1 MHYHKVKMMKVE
13 DILSIDLKEDI
24 KNVIDLDAHDEEE
37 VKSEIDS
44 YILTES
50 LSDHLDD
57 FLDIYNSN
65 IKESGVWISGFYGSG
80 KSYFAKMAGYLLDNP
95 MLLGTPVRE
104 RFLHKFEGLKNAEFK
119 VMKVRSLDK
128 CSNRVVLFD
137 VAKHDNSKGLP
148 YMLFSNFMRSLGL
161 LENKYGFIEYSL
173 LLTGEYNEFC
183 KRIKDETGKEWKEV
197 RRLMTDMI
205 RCFRKTLIGWKF
217 SEDEYKDTLDMIQE
231 RMDSYDAYKLKEDL
245 EQYFNINP
253 SEKIVFLFDEVSEAL
268 TQQKI
273 DILELEGISEALS
286 SLGQRV
292 WTIAIAQEKL
302 DDVVNSATVSKTSL
316 SKLTDRFKTKIH
328 IDSQEVD
335 VIIRQRLL
343 AKTDEGSKMLKGYYD
358 KNSGLIND
366 VSNLSGSGLVKTQNA
381 EMYATYYPF
390 FCHQFDL
397 LRYFL
402 FGSKSLVSSKI
413 GARGMIISTYDVLKK
428 ESVKD
433 KELFEGVT
441 SYSLCKQ
448 AQQQPGTELVSRY
461 DYAQK
466 KLREDG
472 FKLVDGRKLLETI
485 HFLTGAE
492 VVKTTAEN
500 IAKSYVNTPDQFHQ
514 VSEEIRRA
522 LKELVETKTLI
533 ESNNQFR
540 ITSQTEQRIIDEMNN
555 WEVPSYKVK
564 GEIVKRLKVLDKI
577 RSLAHFNEASVNY
590 DFYCATDNDE
600 PLINTGNKTLR
611 IVFHDLYSLGHD
623 LSDYLQQVKD
633 STQANK
639 DIISIIPDTTHFSDI
654 EKLITEI
661 DQITHIENTHINAT
675 DDERIVIN
683 DFASQRGEKEILR
696 DRLLFEAYTNSRAVY
711 LYNVYNLSE
720 TNFAQQLSDL
730 QQRMIDNI
738 YTKRI
743 KATISDSVAKS
754 IISKP
759 KNQLYTLFSS
769 DEFRFF
775 DSSGNFIGDT
785 LSIVSEIT
793 ALMKNHISG
802 RELEEKL
809 KEAPTGYSYGLLVCT
824 VAALFRGNKVIAR
837 YNGTDFYSAEDT
849 GATEIF
855 AQAKN
860 FGKAS
865 FKAITRS
872 LSYNQKRD
880 IVDCLKDLDCHKSDI
895 KVAYTLNDFELVN
908 TIRDFSRDMLEQI
921 KKNIIGDEDKE
932 RLFKRSVQA
941 REVFLR
947 YSASVTEA
955 NYLNTAEEF
964 MLNVDEFEKAVERVR
979 KDIHFI
985 DVNLRQIQQNRS
997 LIKNIATEYKKANT
1011 VHPEFDSL
1019 RDLFDQMYTCD
1030 MVSNYKAMGE
1040 TMQKIKDGYYQLI
1053 QHECEKMSTAY
1064 LDLQIKADEF
1074 LHSLEQYPEAWNRG
1088 LKMEAESLMEF
1099 AKRHQCVKVEL
1110 KGDVTCHKCGLS
1122 LSEMSTA
1129 IQLVPSK
1136 HSNLMYWESSV
1147 ITEDPSPK
1155 QPEKPLPD
1163 PKSGTIAT
1171 SVTSLPPIS
1180 VPKVCKVK
1188 AKLPQ
1193 GDITVGDYRK
1203 WLKQQIQMLAQWD
1216 ENDRINLEA

>member
-1 MHYHKVKMMKVE
+1 MKVE

-24 KNVIDLDAHDEEE
+24 KNVIDLDAHDEKE
-37 VKSEIDS
+37 VISEIES

-57 FLDIYNSN
+57 FFDTYNSN

-95 MLLGTPVRE
+95 SLMGTPVRD
-104 RFLHKFEGLKNAEFK
+104 RFYHKFDGLKNADFK
-119 VMKVRSLDK
+119 IMKVKGLSK
-128 CSNRVVLFD
+128 CNNRVILFD

-148 YMLFSNFMRSLGL
+148 YMLFGNFMRSLGL
-161 LENKYGFIEYSL
+161 LENKYGFIEFSL
-173 LLTGEYNEFC
+173 LLTGEYDAFC
-183 KRIKDETGKEWKEV
+183 KRIKDETGKEWKEI

-205 RCFRKTLIGWKF
+205 RCFKKTLIGWKF
-217 SEDEYKDTLDMIQE
+217 SEDEYRDTLALIQE
-231 RMDSYDAYKLKEDL
+231 RIDTYDAFKLKEDL
-245 EQYFNINP
+245 EQYLKLYP

-268 TQQKI
+268 TQHKI
-273 DILELEGISEALS
+273 DIMELEGISEALS

-302 DDVVNSATVSKTSL
+302 DDVINSATVSKTSL
-316 SKLTDRFKTKIH
+316 TKLTDRFKTKIH

-343 AKTDEGSKMLKGYYD
+343 AKTDDGRKMLKDYYD

-366 VSNLSGSGLVKTQNA
+366 ISNLSGSGLVKTQNA
-381 EMYATYYPF
+381 EMYFTYYPF

-413 GARGMIISTYDVLKK
+413 GARGMIISTFDVLKK

-441 SYSLCKQ
+441 SYSLCRQ
-448 AQQQPGTELVSRY
+448 AQQQPGIELVSRY

-492 VVKTTAEN
+492 VVNTTAEN
-500 IAKSYVNTPDQFHQ
+500 IAKSYVTTPDQFHQ
-514 VSEEIRRA
+514 VSDEIRRA
-522 LKELVETKTLI
+522 LKELVESKTLI

-540 ITSQTEQRIIDEMNN
+540 ITSQTEQRIIDEMNR
-555 WEVPSYKVK
+555 WEVPSYKIK
-564 GEIVKRLKVLDKI
+564 SEIVKRLKGFDKI
-577 RSLAHFNEASVNY
+577 KSLAHFNEANVNY
-590 DFYCATDNDE
+590 EFYCATDNDE

-611 IVFHDLYSLGHD
+611 IVFHDFYSLGHD
-623 LSDYLQQVKD
+623 VYDYLQQVKD
-633 STQANK
+633 NTQADKN
-639 DIISIIPDTTHFSDI
+639 IISIIPNTDYFNDI

-661 DQITHIENTHINAT
+661 DQITHIENTHVNAS
-675 DDERIVIN
+675 DDERMVIN
-683 DFASQRGEKEILR
+683 DFASQRGEKESVR
-696 DRLLFEAYTNSRAVY
+696 DRLLFNAYINSKAVY

-720 TNFAQQLSDL
+720 TNFSQQLSDL

-743 KATISDSVAKS
+743 KATISDSVAKL

-759 KNQLYTLFSS
+759 KNQLYTLFAS
-769 DEFRFF
+769 DEFGFF

-785 LSIVSEIT
+785 LSVVFETT

-802 RELEEKL
+802 RDLEEKL

-837 YNGTDFYSAEDT
+837 YNGTDFYSAEDA
-849 GATEIF
+849 GAADIF

-865 FKAITRS
+865 FKAITKS

-880 IVDCLKDLDCHKSDI
+880 IVDCLKDLDCHKADI

-908 TIRDFSRDMLEQI
+908 AIRDFSRYMMDEI
-921 KKNIIGDEDKE
+921 KKYILGDDEKE
-932 RLFKRSVQA
+932 RLFKHSQQA
-941 REVFLR
+941 RDIFLR

-955 NYLNTAEEF
+955 NYINTAIEF
-964 MLNVDEFEKAVERVR
+964 LQNDDEFEKAVERVR
-979 KDIHFI
+979 KDVHFI
-985 DVNLRQIQQNRS
+985 NVNLKLIQQYRS
-997 LIKNIATEYKKANT
+997 LINNIAIEYKKANT
-1011 VHPEFDSL
+1011 YHPDFNTLQDHFDK
-1019 RDLFDQMYTCD
+1019 MYAYD

-1040 TMQKIKDGYYQLI
+1040 TIQKIKDGYYKLTLN
-1053 QHECEKMSTAY
+1053 ECEKMSAAY
-1064 LDLQIKADEF
+1064 LDVQQKTDVFLQ
-1074 LHSLEQYPEAWNRG
+1074 SLEQYPEEWNNK
-1088 LKMEAESLMEF
+1088 LKLAALSLLEF
-1099 AKRHQCVKVEL
+1099 AKRHQCSKIEL
-1110 KGDVTCHKCGLS
+1110 KDGVTCHSCGLS
-1122 LSEMSTA
+1122 LSEMCTA

-1136 HSNLMYWESSV
+1136 HSDLLFWESSV
-1147 ITEDPSPK
+1147 ITENPVPMQPESPSPSVK
-1155 QPEKPLPD
+1155 TEPSIAPGTDQPLIP
-1163 PKSGTIAT
+1163 
-1171 SVTSLPPIS
+1171 

-1188 AKLPQ
+1188 AKLPH

-1203 WLKQQIQMLAQWD
+1203 WLKQQIQMLAQWN
-1216 ENDRINLEA
+1216 ENDKINIEA